1 MQAEQSKFKLL
12 LVQHFSSWASP
23 PASVLIFNFFEMKT
37 EKSLTTLITLAV
49 REKGGEKAKMS
60 IFILLVQSKQ
70 HGVLGLGHD
79 RALV

>member
-1 MQAEQSKFKLL
+1 
-12 LVQHFSSWASP
+12 
-23 PASVLIFNFFEMKT
+23 MKT

-49 REKGGEKAKMS
+49 REKGGGKAKMS

-79 RALV
+79 RALVWVNGYKPLILNTYEILE